1 MTASPETTAT
11 EAHTALT
18 HALQHLRHALRWR
31 GPRHPRPRR
40 RHARRAA
47 RRGAGL
53 CDVTAV
59 ARSCADLLDH
69 LDGYSAE
76 GAKRRHPAER
86 APSAGPLADCPRIS
100 RPAL

>member
-18 HALQHLRHALRWR
+18 HALQHLRHALRCAGR
-31 GPRHPRPRR
+31 AIPDLGEGTP
-40 RHARRAA
+40 AA
-47 RRGAGL
+47 RRGAEL
-53 CDVTAV
+53 YDVTAV

-69 LDGYSAE
+69 LDGYSADE
-76 GAKRRHPAER
+76 AKRRHPAER